1 MNPYNVVLYS
11 YSLTEAS
18 GFEIARSMVEEVPM
32 KTWRARYVAT
42 APTVLLIAVFAF
54 IAVMLPAAGGKGEMA
69 SSQAYQERP
78 ALETSLF
85 PSDVGVLGEE
95 AIRTILSSKF
105 VMPSSLKIALFRLR
119 DDQQTAVQYY
129 GYGYWTSEEYL
140 KTQQSYID
148 TLSDELSKSGRI
160 EEAASIPSVLTPKE
174 PSLPLIRETGVRLQ
188 ADMILVFK
196 LSSDVYQKYR
206 FLRTTQAKAYCT
218 CEGFLFDVRTGIIP
232 FSRTITKE
240 YLATKGAPDANFNE
254 TMVRAQ
260 KEAVLLA
267 LKDLAQQVV
276 EFVESMPGGEAS
288 PPPDG
293 APGSIGTTE
302 DTPGQ

>member
-1 MNPYNVVLYS
+1 M
-11 YSLTEAS
+11 
-18 GFEIARSMVEEVPM
+18 M
-32 KTWRARYVAT
+32 
-42 APTVLLIAVFAF
+42 LLIAVFACV
-54 IAVMLPAAGGKGEMA
+54 AVMLPAMAAGETA

-85 PSDVGVLGEE
+85 PSDAGVLDEE
-95 AIRTILSSKF
+95 AIRTILSSRF
-105 VMPSSLKIALFRLR
+105 VMPSSITMALVRLR

-140 KTQQSYID
+140 KTQQSFID
-148 TLSDELSKSGRI
+148 TLSGELLKSGRI
-160 EEAASIPSVLTPKE
+160 EDAASIPSVLMPRE
-174 PSLPLIRETGVRLQ
+174 PSLPVIRETGVRLQ

-196 LSSDVYQKYR
+196 LTSDVYQKYR
-206 FLRTTQAKAYCT
+206 FLRTTQAKAFCT

-240 YLATKGAPDANFNE
+240 FLATHEKPDANFNE

-260 KEAVLLA
+260 KEAVVLS

-276 EFVESMPGGEAS
+276 AFVESIPGE
-288 PPPDG
+288 PDS
-293 APGSIGTTE
+293 AATADDVPA
-302 DTPGQ
+302 Q

>member
-1 MNPYNVVLYS
+1 MCEFKI
-11 YSLTEAS
+11 TH
-18 GFEIARSMVEEVPM
+18 GMIEEVPM
-32 KTWRARYVAT
+32 KTWHARYAAK
-42 APTVLLIAVFAF
+42 APTGVLVTVFVSIAVLL
-54 IAVMLPAAGGKGEMA
+54 PAMASREMA

-85 PSDVGVLGEE
+85 PSDAGVLGEE

-105 VMPSSLKIALFRLR
+105 VMPSSIKVALFRLR
-119 DDQQTAVQYY
+119 DDQQAAVQYY

-148 TLSDELSKSGRI
+148 TLSGELQKSGRI
-160 EEAASIPSVLTPKE
+160 EDAASIPSVLIPQE

-196 LSSDVYQKYR
+196 LGSDVYQKYR
-206 FLRTTQAKAYCT
+206 FFRTTQAKAFCT

-240 YLATKGAPDANFNE
+240 FLATQEKSDASFNE
-254 TMVRAQ
+254 TMIRAQ
-260 KEAVLLA
+260 KEAVVLS

-276 EFVESMPGGEAS
+276 AFVESMPGEA
-288 PPPDG
+288 DG
-293 APGSIGTTE
+293 TGTADDAPA
-302 DTPGQ
+302 P